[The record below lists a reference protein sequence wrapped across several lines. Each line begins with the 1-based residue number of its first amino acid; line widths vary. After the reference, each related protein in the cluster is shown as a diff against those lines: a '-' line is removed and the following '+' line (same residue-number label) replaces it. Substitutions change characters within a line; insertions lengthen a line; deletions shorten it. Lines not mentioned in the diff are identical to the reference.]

1 MLWIEI
7 NGSESEIKKKKSKK
21 KKEKKIELLENNI
34 EKKSIKNDIKNL
46 IESSTQFNPSNMVMR
61 SKTNKKKL

>member
-1 MLWIEI
+1 MGVRVKL
-7 NGSESEIKKKKSKK
+7 KKKSKK
-21 KKEKKIELLENNI
+21 KKIELLENNI

>member
-1 MLWIEI
+1 MGVRVKL
-7 NGSESEIKKKKSKK
+7 KKKSKK
-21 KKEKKIELLENNI
+21 KKIELLENNI

-61 SKTNKKKL
+61 SKTNKKNYEA